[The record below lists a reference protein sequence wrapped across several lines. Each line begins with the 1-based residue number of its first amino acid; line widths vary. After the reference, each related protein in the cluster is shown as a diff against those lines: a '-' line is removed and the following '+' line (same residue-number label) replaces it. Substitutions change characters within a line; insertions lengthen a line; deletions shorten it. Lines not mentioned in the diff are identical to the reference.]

1 MQRLMRQA
9 KVERKSVQFM
19 MARMPVEI
27 SGVAYYKI
35 LLSNPILR

>member
-1 MQRLMRQA
+1 
-9 KVERKSVQFM
+9 

-27 SGVAYYKI
+27 GGVAYYKI

>member
-1 MQRLMRQA
+1 MLT
-9 KVERKSVQFM
+9 VERKSVQFM

-27 SGVAYYKI
+27 GGVAYYKI